1 MKIHVR
7 YEEREKEIDTMIN
20 LKNCFDK
27 QTNPNAADSMLPVIY
42 NHEGTDSVIATMDYI
57 IADNGDSVFIMNM
70 PPLGGIYD
78 YVFKNIESMTLKI
91 KQIEGAR
98 GYLFILTD

>member
-1 MKIHVR
+1 MTIHVR
-7 YEEREKEIDTMIN
+7 YEGKEKEIETMVN

-57 IADNGDSVFIMNM
+57 VTDDEIVYIMNM
-70 PPLGGIYD
+70 PPLGGVYD
-78 YVFKNIESMTLKI
+78 HVFKNIESMTLKI
-91 KQIEGAR
+91 KQIEGAH